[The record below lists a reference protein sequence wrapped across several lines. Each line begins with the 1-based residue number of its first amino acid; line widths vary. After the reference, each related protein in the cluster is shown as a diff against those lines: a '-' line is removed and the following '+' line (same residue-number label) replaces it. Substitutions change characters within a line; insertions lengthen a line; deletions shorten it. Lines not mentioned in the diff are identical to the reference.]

1 MHSFCIPESEGL
13 SNFEENIHDFDV
25 LMFIAIRR
33 RTIEE
38 QLATSRTQL
47 IERIIIQSVKGL

>member
-25 LMFIAIRR
+25 LMFIVIRR
-33 RTIEE
+33 RVIEE
-38 QLATSRTQL
+38 QLATSRTES
-47 IERIIIQSVKGL
+47 IKRIIIQSVKGL